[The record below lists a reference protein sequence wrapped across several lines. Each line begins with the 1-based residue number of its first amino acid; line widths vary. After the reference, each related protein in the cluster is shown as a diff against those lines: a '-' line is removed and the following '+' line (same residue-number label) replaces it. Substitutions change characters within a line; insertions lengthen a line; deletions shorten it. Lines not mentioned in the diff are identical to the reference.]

1 MDISSPF
8 FVVPVIVGTFLV
20 CILWATRS
28 TAQSHQPH
36 ESEAGHP
43 PISHG
48 H

>member
-8 FVVPVIVGTFLV
+8 FVVPIIVGTFLV

-28 TAQSHQPH
+28 SAQSHQPD
-36 ESEAGHP
+36 ESNSG
-43 PISHG
+43 SHV